1 MGFSINLQL
10 NCIKMKLIVLI
21 ALVGCALA
29 IPNPFPEEEY
39 GPANGLR
46 IPDYNPYTPKEKY
59 GPANGLR
66 IPDYYPKE
74 KYGPTNGLRIPDYPP
89 YTPKEKYGPTNGLRI
104 PDQYYQKGYSKGYYH
119 PVRCVPVRRRYRCL
133 PRRRSRCIRRR
144 RPRCYGRRSYAK
156 GCGIHHFIC

>member
-1 MGFSINLQL
+1 
-10 NCIKMKLIVLI
+10 MKLIVLI

-29 IPNPFPEEEY
+29 IPNPYPEEEY

-46 IPDYNPYTPKEKY
+46 IPDYH
-59 GPANGLR
+59 
-66 IPDYYPKE
+66 
-74 KYGPTNGLRIPDYPP
+74 P

-133 PRRRSRCIRRR
+133 PRRRSICIRRR

>member
-1 MGFSINLQL
+1 MGFSI
-10 NCIKMKLIVLI
+10 NCIKMKLIVLV
-21 ALVGCALA
+21 ALIGCALA
-29 IPNPFPEEEY
+29 IPNPCPENEY
-39 GPANGLR
+39 GPANGLI
-46 IPDYNPYTPKEKY
+46 IPDLPSPAEKY

-66 IPDYYPKE
+66 IPD
-74 KYGPTNGLRIPDYPP
+74 IP

-156 GCGIHHFIC
+156 GCGINHFIC

>member
-1 MGFSINLQL
+1 MGFSI
-10 NCIKMKLIVLI
+10 NCIKMKLIVLV
-21 ALVGCALA
+21 ALIGCALA
-29 IPNPFPEEEY
+29 IPNPCPENEY
-39 GPANGLR
+39 GPANGLI
-46 IPDYNPYTPKEKY
+46 IPDLPSPAEKY
-59 GPANGLR
+59 GPANGLK
-66 IPDYYPKE
+66 IPD
-74 KYGPTNGLRIPDYPP
+74 IP

>member
-1 MGFSINLQL
+1 
-10 NCIKMKLIVLI
+10 MKLIVLI
-21 ALVGCALA
+21 ALFGCALA

-66 IPDYYPKE
+66 IPDY
-74 KYGPTNGLRIPDYPP
+74 I
-89 YTPKEKYGPTNGLRI
+89 PKEKYGPTNGLRI

-119 PVRCVPVRRRYRCL
+119 PARCVPVRRRYRCL

>member
-1 MGFSINLQL
+1 MGFSI

-21 ALVGCALA
+21 ALIGCALA
-29 IPNPFPEEEY
+29 IPNPFPEEKF

-46 IPDYNPYTPKEKY
+46 IPDLQ
-59 GPANGLR
+59 NGIR
-66 IPDYYPKE
+66 IPVLPSPVE
-74 KYGPTNGLRIPDYPP
+74 KFGPTNGLRIPDYHP